1 MYKKTLIRQYFTDL
15 LKAGVTSVSNRVYS
29 GRINPN
35 ADDLYPYLTVFTKD
49 EDIVDQFTSHTSREV
64 DLHIGIVVKSNDIAD
79 GDFYEVIENTMYD
92 VESIMG
98 KVLTVQAKPTNDFFA
113 LLNDYVLV
121 SSTTE
126 HNNDSSSDIGGGM
139 LVYRVSYDYELP
151 IIPLTLEDF
160 DVQDSIDNLIITN
173 PGVPAND

>member
-15 LKAGVTSVSNRVYS
+15 LKAGVTSVNNRVYP
-29 GRINPN
+29 GRINPKEDEN
-35 ADDLYPYLTVFTKD
+35 YPYLTVFTKD
-49 EDIVDQFTSHTSREV
+49 EDIVDQFTSHTSREL
-64 DLHIGIVVKSNDIAD
+64 DLHIGIVVKNNDIAD
-79 GDFYEVIENTMYD
+79 GDFYEVIENIMYD

-160 DVQDSIDNLIITN
+160 DVQGSIDNLIITN

>member
-1 MYKKTLIRQYFTDL
+1 MYKKTLIRQYFTEL
-15 LKAGVTSVSNRVYS
+15 LKAGVTSVDSRVYS
-29 GRINPN
+29 GRINPKE
-35 ADDLYPYLTVFTKD
+35 DEDYPYLTVFTKD
-49 EDIVDQFTSHTSREV
+49 EDVVEQFTSHTSREL

-79 GDFYEVIENTMYD
+79 GDFYEVIENTMFD

-98 KVLTVQAKPTNDFFA
+98 KVLTVQAKPINDFFA

-139 LVYRVSYDYELP
+139 LVYKVAYDYELP
-151 IIPLTLEDF
+151 IIPLVLEDF
-160 DVQDSIDNLIITN
+160 DVQGSIDNLIITN
-173 PGVPAND
+173 EGVPANV